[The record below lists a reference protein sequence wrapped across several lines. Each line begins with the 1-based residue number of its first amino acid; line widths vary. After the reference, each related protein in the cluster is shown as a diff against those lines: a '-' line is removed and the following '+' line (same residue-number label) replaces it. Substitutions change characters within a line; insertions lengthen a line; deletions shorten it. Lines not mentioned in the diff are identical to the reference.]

1 LTAQIAQE
9 ISPLD
14 AISFFL
20 SFVLL
25 GVISIVACL
34 ILPLR
39 AAHLDPVHALR
50 AE

>member
-1 LTAQIAQE
+1 LTAQSVQE

-14 AISFFL
+14 ASFFL

-34 ILPLR
+34 IPVLR
-39 AAHLDPVHALR
+39 AADLDPVHALR

>member
-1 LTAQIAQE
+1 LTAQSVQE

-14 AISFFL
+14 ATSFFL

-34 ILPLR
+34 IPVLR
-39 AAHLDPVHALR
+39 AAHLDPAHALR